1 MILIVKNSKMNSSSN
16 STEKDSQKINPLQSK
31 TKSPK
36 SIFPHLFAF
45 SPNRD
50 TLGGTSYL
58 LIHQQGNILIDAP
71 PWHEFNYL
79 FCQQQGG
86 VKYLFFTHRD
96 GISKQVK
103 QIKTDLNCELIIQE
117 QEAYLLPNL
126 DLSTFA
132 YEYSLNDNC
141 TLLWTAG
148 YSPGSACLYDSR
160 NQGILF
166 SGRHL
171 LPMKEQQ
178 ITPLRLKKTFHW
190 WRQLQNVKKLCDR
203 FSADNLNY
211 ICPASNTGYL
221 RGKGYVNHAYQKL
234 HSLDLEQLK

>member
-1 MILIVKNSKMNSSSN
+1 MNCNSNSREKESQAANSS
-16 STEKDSQKINPLQSK
+16 QPQP
-31 TKSPK
+31 KSPR
-36 SIFPHLFAF
+36 SIFPHVFAF
-45 SPNRD
+45 PPNRE

-71 PWHEFNYL
+71 AWHELNYR

-103 QIKTDLNCELIIQE
+103 QLKRELNCELIIQE

-126 DLSTFA
+126 DLTTFA
-132 YEYSLNDNC
+132 SEYSLNDTC

-160 NQGILF
+160 NQGTLF

-171 LPMKEQQ
+171 LPTNEQP
-178 ITPLRLKKTFHW
+178 ITPLRGKKTFHW
-190 WRQLQNVKKLCDR
+190 WRQLNNVRKLCDR

-221 RGKGYVNHAYQKL
+221 RGKGYVNHAYQQLQK
-234 HSLDLEQLK
+234 LDLAQLKYQSSPL